1 MAPLPAASLA
11 APNAATFFEKAMQ
24 HFDIT
29 YILQNYRRQ
38 ALFIIIMHT
47 YAIFSKIMEIGLIYN

>member
-11 APNAATFFEKAMQ
+11 APNAATFFERTMQ

-29 YILQNYRRQ
+29 YIFQISRRQ
-38 ALFIIIMHT
+38 ALFVINLHT
-47 YAIFSKIMEIGLIYN
+47 YAIHPKTMEIGLI